1 MRRFFSEAAVKTTK
15 NQNTALYRVTQL
27 QNHVDMLFAEPIAPR
42 EKKVMLVRHALSVGN
57 VKHLIYGHG
66 DYELTPEGVQQA
78 MYLRNVLA
86 NSRDRFCDIYS
97 SKLIRAYAT
106 GGIALGLGTTPSER
120 DIKRDARF
128 NEFDFGPLEGIS
140 TKKMDLFDNE
150 FLFQMYASFIPGFC
164 GESSQGTTSK
174 LHNKFS
180 LE

>member
-1 MRRFFSEAAVKTTK
+1 MRRYIGVAAEAALKQK
-15 NQNTALYRVTQL
+15 NTALYRVTQL
-27 QNHVDMLFAEPIAPR
+27 QNHVDMLFAEPISGR

-78 MYLRNVLA
+78 MYLQNVMA
-86 NSRDRFCDIYS
+86 NSKERFAEIYS

-106 GGIALGLGTTPSER
+106 GGIALGLGTKPSEK
-120 DIKRDARF
+120 DIKRDIRF

-150 FLFQMYASFIPGFC
+150 FFFQM
-164 GESSQGTTSK
+164 
-174 LHNKFS
+174 
-180 LE
+180 